1 MGRPVEVQVLS
12 RPKEGR
18 MEVKVIKKEDV
29 KKEVLFKIEGK
40 EFKDEFEQVLSRFKN
55 SVLIKGFRR
64 GKAPLEI
71 VRERFFDDILE
82 ETKKSVIKKSISEY
96 VKNDGSYIVGL
107 PIVEDV
113 SFKGMDYGIE
123 FTVLFEMI
131 PEIEVKGYKK
141 LKLIKKKIDVK
152 DEEIEET
159 IKKIKEKVKEEEMD
173 KFYKNLGVK
182 DENELRERIRERIL
196 RDKKALSDQELEDEI
211 YNKLLEKNKFNV
223 PEYLILERIESIKRR
238 FGKKEYTKEEE
249 DKIRELAI
257 KEIKIGIIL
266 DKIREVEKID
276 LSNEELN
283 EKVKAMFGIEA
294 DKLNPVY
301 KDSIRDSLL
310 KQKILDFIKKESKI
324 KEV

>member
-1 MGRPVEVQVLS
+1 
-12 RPKEGR
+12 